1 MGMWQFDDF
10 DAWGDAVSGAHLR
23 LACDGVERRRW
34 TLGIVDLDGVVVQVS
49 SEGGGTICYGGST
62 HGGPQLF
69 VPLTRATEHVANGV
83 PLDDESLLA
92 IPAGTDFWIR
102 VRRRAHSWCSVALP
116 ADVPAC
122 AASGGLVCG
131 RDAVR
136 RLRRIVADVAV
147 SLLDRPGGTPAHEAA
162 RREILAAAAACLQAP
177 AVPAAAVGRP
187 RLDRG
192 VIARRAMAV
201 IDSAATVPT
210 AADLARD
217 VGVTDRTLLRTFQEM
232 VGLPPKRYL
241 LLRELHAV
249 RRGLRDAAASPATV
263 ADVLVRH
270 GIWEFGRFAAR
281 YRGHFG
287 ELPSETLR
295 RGRS

>member
-1 MGMWQFDDF
+1 MWQFDDF
-10 DAWGDAVSGAHLR
+10 DAWGDAVSGANLR
-23 LACDGVERRRW
+23 LTCDFVERRQW
-34 TLGIVDLDGVVVQVS
+34 TLGIVDLDGVVVQLAA
-49 SEGGGTICYGGST
+49 EGGGNICYGGSV

-69 VPLTRATEHVANGV
+69 VPLTRVGEHVANGV
-83 PLDDESLLA
+83 PLDEESLLA
-92 IPAGTDFWIR
+92 VPPGTDFWIR

-116 ADVPAC
+116 TDVPAP
-122 AASGGLVCG
+122 ASSGRIVCG
-131 RDAVR
+131 RDAVG
-136 RLRRIVADVAV
+136 RLRRIVGDIAA

-162 RREILAAAAACLQAP
+162 RREILAAASACLQAP
-177 AVPAAAVGRP
+177 AAPATAVGRP
-187 RLDRG
+187 RIDRREI
-192 VIARRAMAV
+192 VRRAMAA

-217 VGVTDRTLLRTFQEM
+217 VGVTDRTLLRTFQE
-232 VGLPPKRYL
+232 VFGLPPKRYL

-249 RRGLRDAAASPATV
+249 RRGLRDAAAAQATV

-281 YRGHFG
+281 YRGQFG

-295 RGRS
+295 RAKA

>member
-1 MGMWQFDDF
+1 MWQFDDF
-10 DAWGDAVSGAHLR
+10 DAWGDAVNGANLR
-23 LACDGVERRRW
+23 LTCDGVERRQW
-34 TLGIVDLDGVVVQVS
+34 MLGVVDLDGVVVQLAA
-49 SEGGGTICYGGST
+49 EGGGNICYGGSV

-69 VPLTRATEHVANGV
+69 VPLTQAEAHVVNGV

-92 IPAGTDFWIR
+92 IPPGTDFLIS

-116 ADVPAC
+116 AEMPAP
-122 AASGGLVCG
+122 ATSGRLVCG
-131 RDAVR
+131 RDAVG
-136 RLRRIVADVAV
+136 RLRRIVGDVAA

-162 RREILAAAAACLQAP
+162 RREILAAAADCLQAP
-177 AVPAAAVGRP
+177 TAPESALGRP
-187 RLDRG
+187 RIDRREI
-192 VIARRAMAV
+192 VHRAMAA
-201 IDSAATVPT
+201 IDAAATMPT

-232 VGLPPKRYL
+232 FGLAPKRYL

-249 RRGLRDAAASPATV
+249 RRGLCDAAASQATV

-295 RGRS
+295 RVRA